1 MSRLSIVF
9 LGLSITSSWGNGHA
23 TTYRALI
30 KGLARRGH
38 RVLFLERDV
47 PWYAA
52 HRDLPQSPFATTQ
65 LYRDLEDLRTGFVDT
80 VAAADLVVLGSYVP
94 EGVEVAR
101 WMLRVANG
109 VRAFYDIDTP
119 VTLAKL
125 RRADHEYLTPGLIPR
140 FDLYLSFTG
149 GPVLNVLADEFGAL
163 RPRPLYCSVD
173 PEVHRA
179 RTELLTW
186 DLGYMGTYSPD
197 RQPGLEAFLLAPAR
211 ALRDRAFAVAGPQY
225 PQDLA
230 WPGNVQHFEHLPP
243 VRHAGF
249 YGAQRFTL
257 NLTRADMVN
266 AGWSPSVRLFEAAAI
281 GTPVISDAWPGIDA
295 FFEPDE
301 EILIARSSEQ
311 VVSYL
316 SDLDE
321 ERRRAIAAAAR
332 RRVLACHTLDRRALE
347 LETYYAKVLGRR
359 EAPADEPLAR
369 MEVA

>member
-1 MSRLSIVF
+1 MSALSIVF

-52 HRDLPQSPFATTQ
+52 HRDLPESPFATTR
-65 LYRDLEDLRTGFVDT
+65 LYRDLEELRTDHVGA

-101 WMLRVANG
+101 WLLQVASG

-125 RRADHEYLTPGLIPR
+125 RRSDREYLTPGLVPR

-149 GPVLNVLADEFGAL
+149 GPVLCLLADEFGAK

-179 RTELLTW
+179 ITGPRAW

-211 ALRDRAFAVAGPQY
+211 ALPERAFAVAGPQY
-225 PQDLA
+225 PPDLA
-230 WPGNVQHFEHLPP
+230 WPGNVRRFEHLPP
-243 VRHAGF
+243 ARHACF

-257 NLTRADMVN
+257 NLTRADMVS
-266 AGWSPSVRLFEAAAI
+266 AGWSPSVRLFEAAAV
-281 GTPVISDAWPGIDA
+281 GTPIVSDAWLGLED
-295 FFEPDE
+295 FFEPYE

-311 VVSYL
+311 VVGYVCE
-316 SDLDE
+316 LDE
-321 ERRRAIAAAAR
+321 GRRTAIAEAAR
-332 RRVLACHTLDRRALE
+332 RRVLASHTLDQRARELEGYVAEVQGRDRRAAVEPAAMVE
-347 LETYYAKVLGRR
+347 LA
-359 EAPADEPLAR
+359 
-369 MEVA
+369 

>member
-1 MSRLSIVF
+1 MSGLSIVF

-23 TTYRALI
+23 TTYRALV

-52 HRDLPQSPFATTQ
+52 QRDLPEPPFGTTRH
-65 LYRDLEDLRTGFVDT
+65 YRDLEELRTRFAGAVE
-80 VAAADLVVLGSYVP
+80 AADLVVLGSYVP

-101 WMLRVANG
+101 WLLERAAG

-125 RRADHEYLTPGLIPR
+125 RRSDHEYLAPDLIPR

-149 GPVLNVLADEFGAL
+149 GPVLDLLAKEFGAR

-173 PEVHRA
+173 PDVHRA
-179 RTELLTW
+179 PAAAKRW

-197 RQPGLEAFLLAPAR
+197 RQPGLQAFLVAPAE
-211 ALRDRAFAVAGPQY
+211 ALPERAFAVAGAQY
-225 PQDLA
+225 PADLR
-230 WPGNVQHFEHLPP
+230 WPLNVRRFEHLPP
-243 VRHAGF
+243 ARHASF

-257 NLTRADMVN
+257 NLTRADMVC
-266 AGWSPSVRLFEAAAI
+266 AGWSPSVRLFEAAAT
-281 GTPVISDAWPGIDA
+281 GTPIISDAWPGLEA
-295 FFEPDE
+295 FFAPEK
-301 EILIARSSEQ
+301 EILIAHSSEQ
-311 VVSYL
+311 VMGYL
-316 SDLDE
+316 CDLDE
-321 ERRRAIAAAAR
+321 AQRQAIATAAR
-332 RRVLACHTLDRRALE
+332 RRVLTAHRPDQRALE
-347 LETYYAKVLGRR
+347 LEGYLAEMCG
-359 EAPADEPLAR
+359 EPHAAIEPDAT